1 MVRMIFMKM
10 GKNLKGGFHKTIFF
24 WLGAGIAGLGVF
36 NTFIRTDNV
45 KSSTSWRRIQGPLI
59 KEGLLRR
66 PFNNGDK

>member
-36 NTFIRTDNV
+36 NTFILTDNV
-45 KSSTSWRRIQGPLI
+45 IKIENVSKDFFAPCPLR
-59 KEGLLRR
+59 G
-66 PFNNGDK
+66 FN